1 MHRLAKIVLAILL
14 MAAVMVPPRIHAM
27 AMMQMSHHAPM
38 AAHEHKATVPLNA
51 AEADDA
57 CHPGGDTRH
66 PLSAVELSHA
76 LCLVA
81 CACLPATSGPEEM
94 RRLSIP
100 GERRMPGSATNH
112 ALTSP
117 DGPFRPPRLLS

>member
-1 MHRLAKIVLAILL
+1 MHRLAKSVLAILL

-27 AMMQMSHHAPM
+27 AMMQMSHHASM
-38 AAHEHKATVPLNA
+38 AAQEHKATVSVIA
-51 AEADDA
+51 ADADDE
-57 CHPGGDTRH
+57 CHPGGDTRQG
-66 PLSAVELSHA
+66 PSAVELSHA

-81 CACLPATSGPEEM
+81 CACLPAGDGPEEM

-100 GERRMPGSATNH
+100 GERRMPGSATDH